1 MVEGEV
7 TLNLTFSLADNE
19 YYFYLPSSFNITG
32 TVQAQL
38 CKDVI
43 CFSVFYKLLFE
54 ESFISSPNFIDLI
67 LSTVFSKQANI
78 GTVQFSQNKTSRT
91 VPAWIRR
98 ANGLGVTECDE
109 CKPAQTS
116 GSRDW

>member
-19 YYFYLPSSFNITG
+19 YYFYLPSSFNVTG
-32 TVQAQL
+32 TVQAQF
-38 CKDVI
+38 CKDLI
-43 CFSVFYKLLFE
+43 CFFAYKLLFE
-54 ESFISSPNFIDLI
+54 EGIISSPNFLDLI

-78 GTVQFSQNKTSRT
+78 GTVQFSQNKTFRT

-98 ANGLGVTECDE
+98 ADGLAVTECDE
-109 CKPAQTS
+109 CEPDQTS